1 MGRGREGKK
10 SKSPNKTPSRTKY
23 WALNMLE
30 KHKIRNMI
38 QSCGL
43 TEAKAR
49 REWRS
54 NRKTR
59 TRVGLT

>member
-10 SKSPNKTPSRTKY
+10 SKRPKKTPARARY
-23 WALNMLE
+23 WGTNQLE
-30 KHKIRNMI
+30 KNKIKNMVKH
-38 QSCGL
+38 CGM

-49 REWRS
+49 REWRN